1 MKKFFMLL
9 FTAASLIICVIPF
22 AGMTFFAS
30 NEVIGNEE
38 REELPQLVSEDGVQH
53 DYLSRLGSWFEQS
66 FAFRPQIISADA
78 EIQSRVFGVSNLDSV
93 VTGSGDWLFYSS
105 SLNDHLGKNPL
116 SMRSIKNIARNL
128 RLTQDYVRAQGAEF
142 IFTVAPNKN
151 TLYPEKMPYYYSV
164 KCSPARNA
172 DFLGSELALAKVN
185 YCDLFAAFKNED
197 EILYLKQDS
206 HWNNKGAMLAYNA
219 ILDSLGKQHND
230 YAAAEAVREKTFFGD
245 LGKMLYPATA
255 RPEYNYEYD
264 IHASYSYVT
273 PTKSVEEAVIK
284 TANPAAEGS
293 LYMYRDSFGNA
304 LLPYF
309 ANAYGSAYFTKAF
322 PVNLAADMGANKPD
336 MVAIELAE
344 RNIDWL
350 ESMPP
355 VFAAPEVTDHA
366 VSGQADGN
374 GSITAKI
381 SDVNMQLVE
390 ISGSIDSSLCTDDT
404 EIFVEL
410 SDRSG
415 KQRLYKAFCVKAD
428 DGEGFLAYV
437 SAAEYSGQIKASVV
451 TGNGGSYTRVLT
463 EDISISTT

>member
-1 MKKFFMLL
+1 MSTLTKTPVITKMTVVPVAGYDSMLMTLSGAHAPVFTRNLVILEDSSGHTGVGEIHGGDYTCDCLNAMKPLVEGQQISQYRKVLQKIHKLANPAADDDGEGIQTLDISKLKYVVKSEWAIECAMMDLFGQFLGVPMCDLMGEGQQRKEVEMLGYL
-9 FTAASLIICVIPF
+9 FYVSDRHKVP
-22 AGMTFFAS
+22 AGDMQYLDESDSSDPWFRLR
-30 NEVIGNEE
+30 
-38 REELPQLVSEDGVQH
+38 REE
-53 DYLSRLGSWFEQS
+53 
-66 FAFRPQIISADA
+66 I
-78 EIQSRVFGVSNLDSV
+78 
-93 VTGSGDWLFYSS
+93 
-105 SLNDHLGKNPL
+105 
-116 SMRSIKNIARNL
+116 
-128 RLTQDYVRAQGAEF
+128 LT
-142 IFTVAPNKN
+142 
-151 TLYPEKMPYYYSV
+151 PERIV
-164 KCSPARNA
+164 
-172 DFLGSELALAKVN
+172 E
-185 YCDLFAAFKNED
+185 E
-197 EILYLKQDS
+197 
-206 HWNNKGAMLAYNA
+206 
-219 ILDSLGKQHND
+219 
-230 YAAAEAVREKTFFGD
+230 AEAVREKTFFGD

-255 RPEYNYEYD
+255 KPEYNYKYD
-264 IHASYSYVT
+264 INASYKYVT

-322 PVNLAADMGANKPD
+322 PVNLAADMGSNKPD
-336 MVAIELAE
+336 TVAIELAE

-355 VFAAPEVTDHA
+355 VFEAPEATGYT
-366 VSGQADGN
+366 VSGQADGS
-374 GSITAKI
+374 GSVKAKL

-390 ISGSIDSSLCTDDT
+390 ISGSIDSSLCTDET

-437 SAAEYSGQIKASVV
+437 PAADHSGQLKASVV